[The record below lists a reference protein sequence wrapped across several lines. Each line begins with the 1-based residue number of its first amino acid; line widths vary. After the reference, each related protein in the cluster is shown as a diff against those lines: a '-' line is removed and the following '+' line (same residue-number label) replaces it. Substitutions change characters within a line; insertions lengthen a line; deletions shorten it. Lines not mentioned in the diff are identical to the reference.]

1 MPGAGAPVTANPQ
14 PKIHPCHPAANRQ
27 AWEQPLHFHASHASR
42 CGVASVSR
50 APAHAALARR
60 SPQPQP
66 TAPGDASR
74 APHPPP
80 HHTHP
85 AAPRSAAHHACRRLS
100 SCTIVAAGAISR
112 HDRRYRS
119 HLQAPYDKASSSS
132 RLCDLRAAPSSCT
145 SGNLLLPA
153 AVQLISRNAIISKFG

>member
-50 APAHAALARR
+50 APE
-60 SPQPQP
+60 
-66 TAPGDASR
+66 
-74 APHPPP
+74 HPPTP
-80 HHTHP
+80 HNPPRPVTHRMHHTHT
-85 AAPRSAAHHACRRLS
+85 HHRTTRTLRRLAPPR
-100 SCTIVAAGAISR
+100 TTPVAG
-112 HDRRYRS
+112 
-119 HLQAPYDKASSSS
+119 S
-132 RLCDLRAAPSSCT
+132 RLARSSLPEPSPGTVRQAWRAAAAAAAAADSAICDLRTAPSSCT

-153 AVQLISRNAIISKFG
+153 AVQLISRDATISKFG